1 MNENLYETQQD
12 AVKKSRV
19 RIFYEKNKISIFT
32 SIAVLFIF
40 FISLNFYIENK
51 KNKVISLS
59 ENYVDAKIYL
69 KNNDRNNAKKI
80 LKELVMANNNTYSSL
95 SLFMLLDEGLLEDRK
110 EIADLFD
117 HILNNN
123 RFDKEMKNLIIL
135 KRSLYYLSN
144 FENEEKLLQS
154 IKPLLNEETV
164 WKPHA
169 LILMGDYYFSKK
181 SFFKAKEFYN
191 EIMNLKNIDTDFY
204 NKAGN
209 QLRLIN

>member
-1 MNENLYETQQD
+1 MES
-12 AVKKSRV
+12 K
-19 RIFYEKNKISIFT
+19 KNKI
-32 SIAVLFIF
+32 IA
-40 FISLNFYIENK
+40 
-51 KNKVISLS
+51 LS
-59 ENYVDAKIYL
+59 ENYVEAKIYL
-69 KNNDRNNAKKI
+69 KNNEINNAKKI
-80 LKELVMANNNTYSSL
+80 LKKIVLANNNTYSSL
-95 SLFMLLDEGLLEDRK
+95 SLFMLLDEGLLEDK
-110 EIADLFD
+110 NEVNNLFN
-117 HILNNN
+117 HILKNNK
-123 RFDKEMKNLIIL
+123 FEKEMKNLIIL

>member
-144 FENEEKLLQS
+144 LKNEEILLNS
-154 IKPLLNEETV
+154 IKPLLNEESV

-169 LILMGDYYFSKK
+169 LILMGDYYYSKK
-181 SFFKAKEFYN
+181 SYFKAKEFYN
-191 EIMNLKNIDTDFY
+191 EIMNLENIDADFY
-204 NKAGN
+204 NRASN